1 MNKTSQE
8 KIKLI
13 IEAKKEGTKTSE
25 IANLLNV
32 SKDVIVKYWREYKEK
47 NK

>member
-1 MNKTSQE
+1 MNKTSNE

-13 IEAKKEGTKTSE
+13 IEAKKEGTSTSE

-32 SKDVIVKYWREYKEK
+32 SKDVVVKYWREYRKGE
-47 NK
+47 